1 MATHQLQHSWNG
13 GGASLPAAVNKTRDG
28 ETNRTVTVPEG
39 TADVEVSIAFLAAAL
54 ALFDLVPTGPVKV
67 ETNSS
72 SAPDDTFYVDGNSF
86 MTWVRGGGIANP
98 FTADVTKLFLSDASV
113 AVTDSI
119 HAAVTDNGSPQTITT
134 AITNPVGGARRITA
148 TAGGTSGD
156 IKAISVTVVG
166 TDANGAAQTEVLPV
180 FTVDTPGTV
189 TGTLYFE
196 TVTSFTIPAH
206 DGTGAT
212 TAIGVASEEDGAIT
226 VEIRSLHDAT
236 P

>member
-1 MATHQLQHSWNG
+1 MATHRIDHSWNG
-13 GGASLPAAVNKTRDG
+13 GGASVAASVNYTANG

-39 TADVEVSIAFLAAAL
+39 TADVEVALPFLFA
-54 ALFDLVPTGPVKV
+54 DLKVLEIIPTGAVTV
-67 ETNSS
+67 ETNSA
-72 SAPDDTFYVDGNSF
+72 SAADDVLQVGSF
-86 MTWVRGGGIANP
+86 LSWAHDSGIPNP
-98 FTADVTKLFLSDASV
+98 ITADVTSLFLSDAN
-113 AVTDSI
+113 AADTDAI

-134 AITNPVGGARRITA
+134 AITQPLAAPRRITA

-156 IKAISVTVVG
+156 IKAIAVTVVG
-166 TDANGAAQTEVLPV
+166 TDENGDAQSEVLPV

-189 TGTLYFE
+189 TSTLYFQ

-212 TAIGVASEEDGAIT
+212 TAIGVASETAGDVT
-226 VEIRSLHDAT
+226 VEIRVLHDAT